1 MTRADGAQAA
11 RQIIERQSI
20 HQARET
26 YDRLAHD
33 EGSLAEYWTGFWAEM
48 AEAKHNDR

>member
-26 YDRLAHD
+26 YNRLAHD
-33 EGSLAEYWTGFWAEM
+33 EGSLAEYWRGFWSAM
-48 AEAKHNDR
+48 MEAQNDR